1 MSTLLLKNIVV
12 GNAFQAALR
21 QDVYIE
27 DGKISECGHQLQRLA
42 HMEIDFSD
50 KELLAVPGFID
61 IHIHGANGHDVMDST
76 QEALHGMAKVL
87 PQEGTTSF
95 LATTMTHSPNA
106 IGEALKAVAKFEQ
119 EIGEASLLGVHL
131 EGPFVSPKRAG
142 AQPIEHIQLPSI
154 QLMEAWQHQSGNKI
168 LVTTIAPEQEGGL
181 EFTKHFS
188 KQGVIISL
196 GHTDAT
202 YEQMNVAIKAG
213 AKQVTHL
220 YNQMSPLHHRDVHAI
235 GAALIEDA
243 LTTELIVDRIHSS
256 EQAVQLAY
264 RCKGASRIILIT
276 DAIRAKGLLAGD
288 YELVG
293 QKVIVK
299 DNAARLETGVLAGSI
314 VTMEQAAKNMRTIT
328 NCSEQELI
336 QMTSYN
342 AAKQLNFASK
352 GVLAQGYDADM
363 TIVNEAWDVVMTICG
378 GVIAYNRMP

>member
-142 AQPIEHIQLPSI
+142 AH
-154 QLMEAWQHQSGNKI
+154 
-168 LVTTIAPEQEGGL
+168 
-181 EFTKHFS
+181 
-188 KQGVIISL
+188 
-196 GHTDAT
+196 
-202 YEQMNVAIKAG
+202 
-213 AKQVTHL
+213 
-220 YNQMSPLHHRDVHAI
+220 
-235 GAALIEDA
+235 
-243 LTTELIVDRIHSS
+243 
-256 EQAVQLAY
+256 
-264 RCKGASRIILIT
+264 
-276 DAIRAKGLLAGD
+276 
-288 YELVG
+288 
-293 QKVIVK
+293 
-299 DNAARLETGVLAGSI
+299 
-314 VTMEQAAKNMRTIT
+314 
-328 NCSEQELI
+328 
-336 QMTSYN
+336 
-342 AAKQLNFASK
+342 QLNIFS
-352 GVLAQGYDADM
+352 YRPF
-363 TIVNEAWDVVMTICG
+363 N
-378 GVIAYNRMP
+378 